1 RRARAG
7 LELGQVWKGGV
18 RLHLALEFL
27 FEGGDQF
34 VRHGLSPFAAP
45 SGDAQRRGIGAGD
58 VGSGDRA
65 DAGGGAG
72 GEELTSVQRQ
82 AGHGTIL
89 YLGMTVTALRKT

>member
-1 RRARAG
+1 
-7 LELGQVWKGGV
+7 
-18 RLHLALEFL
+18 
-27 FEGGDQF
+27 
-34 VRHGLSPFAAP
+34 
-45 SGDAQRRGIGAGD
+45 

-89 YLGMTVTALRKT
+89 SREMTVTALRRT